1 MSMKAIN
8 YIYVLSI
15 FHASRQPPDV
25 LRDELWER
33 QVICFDNTPFREKM
47 TRIVPNNKVKLV
59 PIATKAI
66 HQA

>member
-25 LRDELWER
+25 LREDLWER
-33 QVICFDNTPFREKM
+33 QVMCLDNTPFREKM
-47 TRIVPNNKVKLV
+47 TPIVPNNEMNLV
-59 PIATKAI
+59 LL
-66 HQA
+66 

>member
-25 LRDELWER
+25 LREDLWER
-33 QVICFDNTPFREKM
+33 QVICLDNTPFREKM
-47 TRIVPNNKVKLV
+47 TPNNEMNLV
-59 PIATKAI
+59 LL
-66 HQA
+66 

>member
-8 YIYVLSI
+8 FIHVLSI

-33 QVICFDNTPFREKM
+33 QVICFDKTPFRKKM
-47 TRIVPNNKVKLV
+47 TRIVPNDEV
-59 PIATKAI
+59 
-66 HQA
+66 